1 MRYDDIDPMNIDPNT
16 GRPYSNYSSP
26 ALDTSFHDGEMA
38 VDDEDSVLSDLRVF
52 ERALVAAY
60 GEPQAGAS
68 MQSAL
73 GADAIARVRAAIK
86 ERECVDDDDGGY
98 PGPCTAPQGHEW
110 PQVEESE
117 RCLCVHCGADGDA

>member
-1 MRYDDIDPMNIDPNT
+1 MRYDDIDPMDIDPDT

-26 ALDTSFHDGEMA
+26 ALDTSLHDGEMG
-38 VDDEDSVLSDLRVF
+38 VDDEDTVLSDLRVF

-86 ERECVDDDDGGY
+86 EREGAEDDDIY
-98 PGPCTAPQGHEW
+98 PGLCTNPEGHEW
-110 PQVEESE
+110 PRVEESE
-117 RCLCVHCGADGDA
+117 RCLCVYCGADGDA